1 MDSIKMKAFG
11 HEIKEDFV
19 IEPGYTCV
27 NHSSYGLTLKYLM
40 DLKFEIC
47 KTQF

>member
-1 MDSIKMKAFG
+1 MKAFG
-11 HEIKEDFV
+11 HQILE
-19 IEPGYTCV
+19 V

-47 KTQF
+47 KTQFQNPDKFLRFDYGK